1 MHSPLLLL
9 RAGGRRATTSLHTI
23 IRKQLLQQ
31 QHAAPLSMLARPAA
45 ALHPVSLSSAPLH
58 QPTLLLFHPRRGFF
72 WRSKP
77 QSEELSAEAAQA
89 AQDAV
94 EAAEAAEAATQAAA
108 NKSAA
113 ETAALAAEMSRKMEA
128 DAAAAEQLRIQQQQQ
143 QQEEEERQRQQ
154 QQQQASTPSPAA
166 SESKSERLG
175 FNLSSLN
182 LSWARLKTYSIF
194 AAVGGGVLLVF
205 KLGLNIVDF
214 FTTVSF
220 LDVGEVAFI
229 GGLITGVG
237 VVCCGWLG
245 TRFLRLRPEPCFR
258 HALRRIQS
266 DETVAAYMGSRI
278 TSSEFRAYNVVDA
291 VPRITAEQRAAAV
304 AAGRGGLYK
313 YYQPKRLQLYGDNFN
328 TTRSDMNAVFVLLRN
343 DRSRVFLS
351 LFGLVLLCFPF
362 VQHVPGCGQ
371 QRCDWHGY
379 GRSGEELAWRPPLQP
394 VVHRLDR
401 GARLCRRGRTH
412 HPRGRSVVQDLQ
424 GHRQAAIKRN
434 EEPVSPLLTLF
445 TPSSACFRLRTFSC
459 S

>member
-1 MHSPLLLL
+1 M
-9 RAGGRRATTSLHTI
+9 
-23 IRKQLLQQ
+23 
-31 QHAAPLSMLARPAA
+31 
-45 ALHPVSLSSAPLH
+45 
-58 QPTLLLFHPRRGFF
+58 
-72 WRSKP
+72 
-77 QSEELSAEAAQA
+77 
-89 AQDAV
+89 
-94 EAAEAAEAATQAAA
+94 
-108 NKSAA
+108 
-113 ETAALAAEMSRKMEA
+113 AAEMSRKVEA
-128 DAAAAEQLRIQQQQQ
+128 DAAAAEQLRIQQQQQQ

-154 QQQQASTPSPAA
+154 QQQQQQHASTPSPAA
-166 SESKSERLG
+166 AESKSERLG

-258 HALRRIQS
+258 HALRRIQA

-313 YYQPKRLQLYGDNFN
+313 YYQPKRLQLYGDTFQ
-328 TTRSDMNAVFVLLRN
+328 TDTLWKDAVFVLLRRN
-343 DRSRVFLS
+343 RSRLFLS
-351 LFGLVLLCFPF
+351 LLGLFFVLFSFRAAC
-362 VQHVPGCGQ
+362 
-371 QRCDWHGY
+371 
-379 GRSGEELAWRPPLQP
+379 S
-394 VVHRLDR
+394 RLW
-401 GARLCRRGRTH
+401 
-412 HPRGRSVVQDLQ
+412 
-424 GHRQAAIKRN
+424 AAM
-434 EEPVSPLLTLF
+434 V
-445 TPSSACFRLRTFSC
+445 
-459 S
+459 